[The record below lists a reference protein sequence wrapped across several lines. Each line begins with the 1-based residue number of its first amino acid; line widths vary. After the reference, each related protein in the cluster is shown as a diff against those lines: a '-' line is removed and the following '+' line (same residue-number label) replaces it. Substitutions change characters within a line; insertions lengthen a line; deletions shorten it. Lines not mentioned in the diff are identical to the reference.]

1 MHYIPKKTLETIIET
16 SNHFVVTVKKNAQ
29 KLYKLID
36 EQTKK
41 LTSRKSYH
49 RSDEKG
55 HGRQVRRMIHVF
67 EANEA
72 IKEYF
77 HGIKSVI
84 RIKRIKK
91 IKETIATEVIFY
103 VSDLEIS
110 AKEFLKGIRNHWSIE
125 NNLHWVKD
133 VVFLEDKTYYNNS
146 IAPKMS
152 LIKSMVISIAYINSN
167 SVTNFQR
174 TNAHDIELMSRFIE

>member
-1 MHYIPKKTLETIIET
+1 MIE
-16 SNHFVVTVKKNAQ
+16 
-29 KLYKLID
+29 
-36 EQTKK
+36 EQTKT
-41 LTSRKSYH
+41 LTSRRSYY
-49 RSDEKG
+49 RSAEKG
-55 HGRQVRRMIHVF
+55 HGRDITRMIHVF
-67 EANEA
+67 EANQA

-77 HGIKSVI
+77 NGIKSVI

-91 IKETIATEVIFY
+91 VKAQITTEIIFY

-110 AKEFLKGIRNHWSIE
+110 AREFLKGIRNHWSIE

-133 VVFLEDKTYYNNS
+133 VIFLEDKTYYNNS

-174 TNAHDIELMSRFIE
+174 TIAHDIELMLHFIE